1 MKNTKKQALYYLE
14 NASLVILGVTILF
27 LPLFF
32 LSTTTDAFIFPKQIL
47 LSASVSLLTILFG
60 VHTIIEGKI
69 KFRTTPFDIPL
80 LLLAIFAL
88 ISSFIAVNR
97 FDALTAYMPFLFV
110 ILLYFLITNTIKH
123 ENSLLLIISALVL
136 GTSLSALLSILSY
149 FKIYVL
155 PFPYTQVTY
164 FNTFGS
170 LLDQAIYYALILP
183 ITAYFIVSLVKML
196 SSKKKIAA
204 EEANAMPI
212 SAAFSAS
219 FVIILA
225 GLAITAYQL
234 VTTQKPLILPLE
246 TGFQTAFASISQDN
260 GRIFWGFLFGSGFGT
275 YLTDFMRFKS
285 PAYNLDQNLWSFTFF
300 RSSTFILELLATTGI
315 TGLLAFIFLIFRILK
330 ERNFFIPLIIAVI
343 LSLLL
348 PFSFTTIILFFILLG
363 IFAVTRAH
371 NNPEKFAETEF
382 YFVALKRGLLAT
394 RTEGESISL
403 NTTERKY
410 SKLLP
415 IFFFVIIISL
425 VGLPLYFST
434 RLFLS
439 DILYKNSLIAYSQN
453 KGIETYNLQLAA
465 INVYPYRDLYYRGL
479 SQTNIALANALALQQ
494 KEGKADA
501 QAQQNILQLIQQAI
515 TAGRNATTIAP
526 NTSFNW
532 SNLSSIYRSLIGFG
546 QNADQFAVLTN
557 QQAIQLDPNNPQQY
571 IDLGG
576 IYYQLGLYDDAIRQF
591 QIAINLK
598 NDYANAYYNLGHALE
613 SKGNLKEALA
623 SYQAVKTLVANNKE
637 SNDKITAEIQALQN
651 KLTDEANKAAQ
662 QNQTAVNTQTNTA
675 NEPLQ
680 INKPETQLPERKPKI
695 SIPAPTISLIP
706 SPTKGTESITPTPAI
721 TTGAPTPTTP

>member
-14 NASLVILGVTILF
+14 NASLLIIGITLLA

-32 LSTTTDAFIFPKQIL
+32 LSTTTDAFVFPKQIL
-47 LSASVSLLTILFG
+47 LSVSVSILAVLFG
-60 VHTIIEGKI
+60 VRTIIEGKI
-69 KFRTTPFDIPL
+69 KFRTTPFDIPVL
-80 LLLAIFAL
+80 LLTIFAL
-88 ISSFIAVNR
+88 ISSFISINR
-97 FDALTAYMPFLFV
+97 YDALTAFMPFLFV
-110 ILLYFLITNTIKH
+110 ALLFFLITNTVRH
-123 ENSLLLIISALVL
+123 ENSLLFIISALVL
-136 GTSLSALLSILSY
+136 GTSLSALLSVLSY
-149 FKIYVL
+149 FKIYIL

-183 ITAYFIVSLVKML
+183 ITAYFIVSLVKTL
-196 SSKKKIAA
+196 NSGKKTGSEQAK
-204 EEANAMPI
+204 NMPV
-212 SAAFSAS
+212 SAAFSVS
-219 FVIILA
+219 FLIILG

-234 VTTQKPLILPLE
+234 MTTQKPLILPLE
-246 TGFQTAFASISQDN
+246 TGFQTAFAAISQDN

-285 PAYNLDQNLWSFTFF
+285 PAYNLSQDLWSFTFF
-300 RSSTFILELLATTGI
+300 RSSTFVLELLATTGI

-330 ERNFFIPLIIAVI
+330 ERNFFIPLIIAVV

-348 PFSFTTIILFFILLG
+348 PFSFTTIILFFVLLG
-363 IFAVTRAH
+363 IFAATRAH

-382 YFVALKRGLLAT
+382 YFVALKRGLLAA

-415 IFFFVIIISL
+415 IFLFIVLISL
-425 VGLPLYFST
+425 VGFPLYFSA

-439 DILYKNSLIAYSQN
+439 DILYKNSLVAYSQN
-453 KGIETYNLQLAA
+453 NGLQTYNLQLAA
-465 INVYPYRDLYYRGL
+465 ITAYPYRDLYYRGL
-479 SQTNIALANALALQQ
+479 SQTNLALANALALQQ
-494 KEGKADA
+494 KEGKTADT
-501 QAQQNILQLIQQAI
+501 QAQQNILLLIQQAI
-515 TAGRNATTIAP
+515 SAGRNATTIAP
-526 NTSFNW
+526 ATSFNW

-546 QNADQFAVLTN
+546 QNADQFAVQTN

-576 IYYQLGLYDDAIRQF
+576 IYYQVGLYDDAIRQF

-598 NDYANAYYNLGHALE
+598 RDYANAYYNLGHALE

-623 SYQAVKTLVANNKE
+623 SYQAVRTLVANNKE
-637 SNDKITAEIQALQN
+637 SSDKITAEIQALQN
-651 KLTDEANKAAQ
+651 KLTEQANQAAQ
-662 QNQTAVNTQTNTA
+662 QNQTAVNTPSSTA

-680 INKPETQLPERKPKI
+680 INKPETQLPERKPQV
-695 SIPAPTISLIP
+695 SIPAPTISPIP
-706 SPTKGTESITPTPAI
+706 SPTKGASS
-721 TTGAPTPTTP
+721 TTPTPTTTTPTINP